1 MELNLKPKKLKLQ
14 GFAGIFY
21 AFGRDMLFL
30 DLTTIPAAAALV
42 CLIGPNGSAKTTILD
57 NLQPYRCMPSHST
70 TLGPGGF
77 SYWDHIKGPS
87 ALKEL
92 EWEHGGIDYK
102 TVLSFRVAGKTTKS
116 DCYLYRLVEGSLD
129 WQPVALADGTI
140 SDGRT
145 ATYDRCVEDIL
156 GPPEAFFTAQ
166 FSAQKRK
173 TIAQYEVGDIK
184 SILASVLNLDDF
196 HSLSEKAS
204 RVQKFI
210 RQRLDQLNGDLAEA
224 RKHDTEVALASDE
237 LKRIAVSL
245 TTVQAEEQSRMTI
258 LDEARQALSLLEAK
272 RDTQA
277 RDIEERNFLTAQ
289 VASATSK
296 AAARRT
302 ELLTQTEGQR
312 KAIQAEATSCRAERS
327 RAEQMIVASEH
338 ELARQRAVLAQRASV
353 LEAAQAVVTATSALA
368 EVDQGIEQARQQLIS
383 AESDR
388 ATMQGLV
395 AEKATLKSQGEAQ
408 SQAIIRLK
416 QTAALIEEVP
426 CRGTGL
432 QGQCKLLVNANEAAG
447 AIPSTESD
455 LVAKRQAYEALVV
468 RVKALQATLDGYV
481 AIEARLQQLQA
492 QRKSIGEHLAS
503 ATATAAK
510 KPLLDEAERRVPI
523 LEADIVDHKRT
534 RDSAVQRAEA
544 LSGQIQQLDMQ
555 HQAAISELES
565 SHAQEIA
572 DYQGRLNSLAAPVT
586 DVEVN
591 RAKGIVEAASRGVQ
605 ESRARRAAFIEQQ
618 TAMVGKLEAARALA
632 ARSAH
637 IKVMAE
643 KCADEIAF
651 WKRLEKG
658 LGNDGCVALSIDDAG
673 PEIAIICNNLLKE
686 CFAGRFVVRLDTQT
700 AQKNGNLKE
709 TFEVTVFDSSRG
721 GEGKPLRLMSGGEQV
736 VVNECLTRAIAL
748 HASQSN
754 RKASYQTLFTDESD
768 GALDPIV
775 KRTFMAMKRAVLA
788 QGGYERE
795 YFITHTPELW
805 SVADFT
811 IDVTKL

>member
-21 AFGRDMLFL
+21 AFGRDVLVL
-30 DLTTIPAAAALV
+30 DLTSIPAAAMLV

-87 ALKEL
+87 ATKEL

-116 DCYLYRLVEGSLD
+116 DCYLYRRAENSQD
-129 WQPVALADGTI
+129 WQPVALADGTV

-173 TIAQYEVGDIK
+173 TLAQYEVGDVK

-196 HSLSEKAS
+196 HDLSEKAS
-204 RVQKFI
+204 KVQKFI
-210 RQRLDQLNGDLAEA
+210 KQRLEQLNGELAEA
-224 RKHDTEVALASDE
+224 RKHDSAVALASDE
-237 LKRIAVSL
+237 LNRIAVL
-245 TTVQAEEQSRMTI
+245 LAAAQEEEQARVEI
-258 LDEARQALSLLEAK
+258 LDEAKQTLSLLEAK

-277 RDIEERNFLTAQ
+277 RDVEERSFLSAQ
-289 VASATSK
+289 IASATGK
-296 AAARRT
+296 ATARRT
-302 ELLTQTEGQR
+302 ELLTQTEKER
-312 KAIQAEATSCRAERS
+312 KAIQAEATSNRTEQS
-327 RAEQMIVASEH
+327 RAEQVIATSEQ
-338 ELARQRAVLAQRASV
+338 ELVHQRAVLAQRESV
-353 LEAAQAVVTATSALA
+353 LLAEQSVADATAALA
-368 EVDQGIEQARQQLIS
+368 EVDQGIEKARHRLS
-383 AESDR
+383 TAEADR
-388 ATMQGLV
+388 AEMQKLV
-395 AEKATLKSQGEAQ
+395 AQTASLRSEGEAQ

-416 QTAALIEEVP
+416 QTAALINEVP

-447 AIPSTESD
+447 AIPRNESD
-455 LVAKRQAYEALVV
+455 LAAKRQSYEALVV
-468 RVKALQATLDGYV
+468 RARALQVTLDGYSE
-481 AIEARLQQLQA
+481 IESRLQRLQA
-492 QRKSIGEHLAS
+492 QRKSVSDQLGA
-503 ATATAAK
+503 ATTTAAK
-510 KPLLDEAERRVPI
+510 KPLLDEAERRVPT
-523 LEADIVDHKRT
+523 LEADIALHKER
-534 RDSAVQRAEA
+534 RDQAVQRAEA
-544 LSGQIQQLDMQ
+544 LRVQLEKVDTQ
-555 HQAAISELES
+555 HQVAISELES
-565 SHAQEIA
+565 SLAQEMA
-572 DYQGRLNSLAAPVT
+572 EYQGRLNSLAAPVT

-605 ESRARRAAFIEQQ
+605 ESRARRAALIEQQ

-643 KCADEIAF
+643 KCADEIAL

-775 KRTFMAMKRAVLA
+775 KRTFMAMKRAVLT

-805 SVADFT
+805 SVADYT